1 MEYQPKHTIRDYR
14 KFQDDRDK
22 LGNLVLQGMKT
33 SGGTDVDWLIEHR
46 GGFIVMENKSFSQ
59 NRISIPRG
67 QMIAFETLHS
77 RLNNGGKCYFHIF
90 GFDTTMNFNNPESI
104 IWHFDMVE
112 WKNKKIPNE
121 YDTQYNRHLIQ
132 RESMKPIT
140 IRGYRELIEKY
151 WCEFEEEKISKKTNI
166 KNVVNNVTKKEP
178 TPRERKP
185 RIRILDKLTGKYIIL
200 KELAQE
206 KNSSAYEPWTK
217 SNDEFLTN
225 YWNDES
231 NKKSDHEKIKELSKN
246 LGRSIGGIR
255 SRLKRIRLVEYRI

>member
-1 MEYQPKHTIRDYR
+1 LQSQPKHTIRDYT

-22 LGNLVLQGMKT
+22 LGQLVLQGMKT

-46 GGFIVMENKSFSQ
+46 GGFIVMENKTFLQ

-67 QMIAFETLHS
+67 QMIAFERLHS

-90 GFDTTMNFNNPESI
+90 GFDTNMDFKNPESI

-112 WKNKKIPNE
+112 WKNKQIPNE
-121 YDTQYNRHLIQ
+121 YDTQFKRHLIQ
-132 RESMKPIT
+132 RESMKSIT

-151 WCEFEEEKISKKTNI
+151 WCEFEEEKISKKI
-166 KNVVNNVTKKEP
+166 VKKEP
-178 TPRERKP
+178 TLRERKP
-185 RIRILDKLTGKYIIL
+185 RIRILNKKTGKYNIQ

-206 KNSSAYEPWTK
+206 KNPSAYESWTK